1 MYSQGALVIVKDLFG
16 NNDQLKSSITTYK
29 TGLNEHCNSFTV
41 KMKSSEVIFYAVS
54 EWNARWHQL
63 CLYEMRKSGSVMG

>member
-54 EWNARWHQL
+54 D
-63 CLYEMRKSGSVMG
+63 